1 MKKLCV
7 YFLPVF
13 IFSFM
18 LCGCGRNK
26 VMDNDVVN
34 TPVITPA
41 VTVSPTVSP
50 SLNPSMMPDVTD
62 GNVNDTNGIITEN
75 DNGVLKDE
83 NTVTSSPNPSAS
95 TKP

>member
-26 VMDNDVVN
+26 VADNTVVN
-34 TPVITPA
+34 TPVVTPMITTSPSA
-41 VTVSPTVSP
+41 SPTVSP
-50 SLNPSMMPDVTD
+50 SMIPDVTD
-62 GNVNDTNGIITEN
+62 GNVNDTDGIITEN
-75 DNGVLKDE
+75 DNGALKGE
-83 NTVTSSPNPSAS
+83 HTVTSSPKPGAT